1 MILVDGDVA
10 SNVVDSYMTWIAR
23 MLREI
28 ELITLS
34 RVHLYRLYRFVA
46 FAFFQSTRTSLLHN

>member
-28 ELITLS
+28 ELMTLS
-34 RVHLYRLYRFVA
+34 DCIFRLYIDAMRMRPSVD
-46 FAFFQSTRTSLLHN
+46 